1 MRFSAENSHLV
12 VVFLQSDSIT
22 GVKVRRV
29 IWITG
34 SSSHLMGLFAQT
46 RSVEAQKLYKHLR
59 AVPGC
64 LFTTTTI
71 TKVRRASG
79 HKDVLLGRAPAFPP
93 EMMEDARRVAPSPFL
108 IIKFSCTAKSCI
120 CFVSVTTDLVCTR
133 LTGFNQITAFL
144 IFRDKS
150 SSCYKNTLS

>member
-1 MRFSAENSHLV
+1 
-12 VVFLQSDSIT
+12 
-22 GVKVRRV
+22 
-29 IWITG
+29 
-34 SSSHLMGLFAQT
+34 MGLFGQT

-93 EMMEDARRVAPSPFL
+93 EMMEDLRRVAPSPFL
-108 IIKFSCTAKSCI
+108 IIKFSCVAKSCI
-120 CFVSVTTDLVCTR
+120 YFVFVTADLVCAR
-133 LTGFNQITAFL
+133 LTGFNPITAFL

-150 SSCYKNTLS
+150 LSCYKNTLSEKIRHDGTYVMHM